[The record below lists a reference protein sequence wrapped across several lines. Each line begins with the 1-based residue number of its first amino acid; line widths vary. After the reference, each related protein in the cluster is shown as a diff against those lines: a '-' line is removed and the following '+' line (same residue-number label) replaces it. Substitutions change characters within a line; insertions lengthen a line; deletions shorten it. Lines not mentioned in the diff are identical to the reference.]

1 MGFGKKKKD
10 KAQQAVEQ
18 AVESKAYGGVL
29 PEKIYDY
36 LLVFFCLG
44 MCVMHMIY
52 AKKSFLQQEVYLT
65 MHMFFSFIILFLSTA
80 KKSESKIHNAFLF
93 LSVALTFAFTIYIC
107 CNLEG
112 LRVRQWV
119 STNLDVVV
127 GITMII
133 LALYACWLGFG
144 KFIPILVIIVCIYPF
159 FGKYMPGPFRTSA
172 LPFSRTIS
180 NLSIG
185 LTTGLYD
192 STLTISANYT
202 FLFCVFGGV
211 MSATGVQ
218 KFFGEFGKWTVGR
231 FRSGSAQITVVNTA
245 MVGMVCGNAIANVT
259 MTGPYCI
266 DNMKKNGYDATTAT
280 AISCVGANGGQ
291 ILPPVMGIVAFSM
304 AGYAGI
310 PYWSI
315 CKMAIISAV
324 LYYLSLSLY
333 AHLHALKTPEL
344 RTHIA
349 EKPVIDWDVMK
360 WKGPA
365 FVVPFVIII
374 TLLVQ
379 GKSVMVC
386 GFWAILSVILMS
398 YLAPARHRPKVRDL
412 IDGFV
417 EGAKQG
423 AQMGACCAVIG
434 MLVCTF
440 TTSGM
445 GVKLTSGIESWS
457 HGSLFLALLI
467 LYIASIVA
475 GMAGV
480 SVAAYFTAAAF
491 AVPALQQL
499 GIAYETAHFFC
510 VYPASYATITPP
522 VALTTLVGTQI
533 SGTPYGKTAV
543 ECCKICGV
551 SFLAPFLFVSAPVLL
566 LEGSWTDP
574 TTYLQLLAVIVL
586 TVAAQFCWVN
596 YFCTDLT
603 LAERAMFFISFL
615 SLILYIFLGNRI
627 LLCLGMA
634 VFAAVIILH
643 MRRWKKLKSSVPP
656 ATAV

>member
-1 MGFGKKKKD
+1 MSFGKNKKE
-10 KAQQAVEQ
+10 KAEAAIDQNVENK
-18 AVESKAYGGVL
+18 SYGGVL
-29 PEKIYDY
+29 PEKVYDY
-36 LLVFFCLG
+36 LLVIFALL
-44 MCVMHMIY
+44 MCAMHMVY
-52 AKKSFLQQEVYLT
+52 SQKTFLAQEVYLT
-65 MHMFFSFIILFLSTA
+65 LHMFFSFIILYISTA
-80 KKSESKIHNAFLF
+80 KKSKSKIHNLLLF
-93 LSVALTFAFTIYIC
+93 IAVALTFVFTIYVC
-107 CNLEG
+107 MNLEG

-119 STNLDVVV
+119 STNLDIVI
-127 GITMII
+127 GCTMII
-133 LALYACWLGFG
+133 LALWACWLGFG
-144 KFIPILVIIVCIYPF
+144 KFIPILVVIVCIYPF
-159 FGKYMPGPFRTSA
+159 FGKMLPGPFHTSA

-192 STLTISANYT
+192 GTLTISANYT

-231 FRSGSAQITVVNTA
+231 FRSGSAQIAVVNTA

-266 DNMKKNGYDATTAT
+266 DNMKKNGYDPTTAT
-280 AISCVGANGGQ
+280 AISCVGSNGGQ

-310 PYWSI
+310 PYWTI
-315 CKMAIISAV
+315 CKMAIISAI
-324 LYYLSLSLY
+324 LYYLSLALY

-344 RTHIA
+344 RNRIV
-349 EKPVIDWDVMK
+349 EKPIVDWDVMK

-374 TLLVQ
+374 TLLIQ
-379 GKSVMVC
+379 GRSVMVC
-386 GFWAILSVILMS
+386 GFWAIVSVIVMS
-398 YLAPARHRPKVRDL
+398 FLAPKRHRPKFKDL

-417 EGAKQG
+417 DGAKQG

-491 AVPALQQL
+491 AVPALQKL
-499 GIAYETAHFFC
+499 GIAYATAHFFC

-533 SGTPYGKTAV
+533 SGTPYGKTAI

-551 SFLAPFLFVSAPVLL
+551 SFLAPFLFVYAPVML
-566 LEGSWTDP
+566 LEGNMMDP
-574 TTYLQLLAVIVL
+574 TTYLQLISVLVL

-596 YFCTDLT
+596 YFCTDLLLYERGLFFVAF
-603 LAERAMFFISFL
+603 LA
-615 SLILYIFLGNRI
+615 LILYIILGNSI
-627 LLCLGMA
+627 LCVIGLAAFVVA
-634 VFAAVIILH
+634 VVMHLS
-643 MRRWKKLKSSVPP
+643 RWKKGKRSKVE
-656 ATAV
+656 AAV

>member
-1 MGFGKKKKD
+1 MLGKKEEVKEP
-10 KAQQAVEQ
+10 QPMEEQ
-18 AVESKAYGGVL
+18 KWEGVL
-29 PEKIYDY
+29 PRKVYDY
-36 LLVFFCLG
+36 LLMFFCLA
-44 MCVMHMIY
+44 MCIMHMVY
-52 AKKSFLQQEVYLT
+52 AKKSFLQQEIYLT
-65 MHMFFSFIILFLSTA
+65 LHMFFSFIILYLSTA
-80 KKSESKIHNAFLF
+80 KKSKSKVHNIILF
-93 LSVALTFAFTIYIC
+93 LNVLFTFVFTIYIC
-107 CNLEG
+107 LDLEG

-119 STNLDVVV
+119 STNLDIVI
-127 GITMII
+127 GCSMIY

-144 KFIPILVIIVCIYPF
+144 KFIPILVIIVCVYPF
-159 FGKYMPGPFRTSA
+159 FGKMLPEPFHTSA

-192 STLTISANYT
+192 GTLTISANYT

-231 FRSGSAQITVVNTA
+231 FRSGSAQIAVVNTA

-266 DNMKKNGYDATTAT
+266 ENMKKNGYDATTAT
-280 AISCVGANGGQ
+280 AISCVGSNGGQ

-310 PYWSI
+310 PYWTI
-315 CKMAIISAV
+315 CKMAIISAL
-324 LYYLSLSLY
+324 LYYISLALY

-344 RTHIA
+344 RNRVV
-349 EKPVIDWDVMK
+349 EKPVVDWDIMK

-365 FVVPFVIII
+365 FVVPFIII
-374 TLLVQ
+374 ISLLIK
-379 GKSVMVC
+379 GRSVMTC
-386 GFWAILSVILMS
+386 GFWAIISVIVMS
-398 YLAPARHRPKVRDL
+398 YLAPKRHRPNLKSIL
-412 IDGFV
+412 NGFV
-417 EGAKQG
+417 DGAVQG

-445 GVKLTSGIESWS
+445 GVKLTSGIETWS
-457 HGSLFLALLI
+457 KGSLLLALLI
-467 LYIASIVA
+467 LYVASIVA

-480 SVAAYFTAAAF
+480 SVAAYFAAAAF
-491 AVPALQQL
+491 AVPALQKL
-499 GIAYETAHFFC
+499 GIAYATAHFFC

-522 VALTTLVGTQI
+522 VALTTLVGTKI

-551 SFLAPFLFVSAPVLL
+551 SFLAPFLFVYAPVML
-566 LEGSWTDP
+566 LEGNP
-574 TTYLQLLAVIVL
+574 YELKTYMQLISIVAL
-586 TVAAQFCWVN
+586 TVAAQFVWIN
-596 YFCTDLT
+596 YLCMDL
-603 LAERAMFFISFL
+603 LLIERALFFGSFL
-615 SLILYIFLGNRI
+615 ALILYIFTSAN
-627 LLCLGMA
+627 LLCFGGLAMF
-634 VFAAVIILH
+634 VFSLVMHLL
-643 MRRWKKLKSSVPP
+643 RWKKHKKIGKSV
-656 ATAV
+656 TA